1 VSQAKP
7 FDISKK
13 IVWEAY
19 ERVKANKGA
28 AGVDSESVEAFEQD
42 LKNNLY
48 KIWNRMSSGTYFPPA
63 VRTVAIPKKDGGE
76 RRLGIPTVS
85 DRIAQTV
92 VKRYLEP
99 LVEPSFHPDSY
110 GYRPQKSALDAVA
123 TTRQRCWRFAWVIDL
138 DVRGFFD
145 NLDHALVLRAV
156 GKYTQCAWV
165 LLYLKRWL
173 EAPAQLEDG
182 TQVPRTKGTPQGGV
196 VSPLVANIFLH
207 LAFDDWMRRVHPAV
221 PFERYA
227 DDIVAHCATE
237 LQAEQVL
244 ESIRGRLAQCR
255 LEVHPAKTRIV
266 YCKDD
271 DRSRGYP
278 QERFDFLGYTFRPR
292 RSKNRW
298 GKFFINF
305 TPAVSTDAM
314 TKMRQEMRRWRL
326 PVRSDKA
333 IDDLA
338 RMWNPVLRG
347 WIQYYGRFYK
357 SALYPVFRH
366 LNDLLVRWAM
376 RKYKRLRRHHR
387 RAARWLVGVAGREP
401 RLFAHWHLL
410 GLRPGGRM
418 LGAV

>member
-1 VSQAKP
+1 MSQTKP
-7 FDISKK
+7 FTISKK

-19 ERVKANKGA
+19 ERVKVNKGA
-28 AGVDSESVEAFEQD
+28 AGVDSKSIEAFERD

-48 KIWNRMSSGTYFPPA
+48 KIWNRMSSGTYFPPP

-76 RRLGIPTVS
+76 RRLGIPTVA

-92 VKRYLEP
+92 VKMYLEP

-110 GYRPQKSALDAVA
+110 GYRPRKSALDAVA
-123 TTRQRCWRFAWVIDL
+123 SARQRCWRYAWVIDL
-138 DVRGFFD
+138 DIRGFFD
-145 NLDHALVLRAV
+145 NLDHNLVLRAV
-156 GKYTQCAWV
+156 RKYTQCLWI
-165 LLYLKRWL
+165 LLYIKRWL

-182 TQVPRTKGTPQGGV
+182 TMVPRTKGTPQGGV
-196 VSPLVANIFLH
+196 VSPLLANIFLH
-207 LAFDDWMRRVHPAV
+207 LAFDEWMRRTHPDV

-227 DDIVAHCATE
+227 DDIAAHCRTQE
-237 LQAEQVL
+237 QAQQIL
-244 ESIRGRLAQCR
+244 ESIRSRLAQCR
-255 LEVHPAKTRIV
+255 LEVHSAKTRIV

-271 DRSRGYP
+271 DRPGGYP

-298 GKFFINF
+298 GKCFVNF
-305 TPAVSTDAM
+305 TPAVSTDAT

-326 PVRSDKA
+326 HLRSDKA
-333 IDDLA
+333 IADLA

-366 LNDLLVRWAM
+366 FNGLLVRWAM
-376 RKYKRLRRHHR
+376 RKYKRLRRHRR
-387 RAARWLVGVAGREP
+387 RAEHWLGGLARREP
-401 RLFAHWHLL
+401 GMFAHWFLL
-410 GLRPGGRM
+410 GLRPAAG
-418 LGAV
+418 

>member
-1 VSQAKP
+1 
-7 FDISKK
+7 I
-13 IVWEAY
+13 EM
-19 ERVKANKGA
+19 
-28 AGVDSESVEAFEQD
+28 FEQD

-48 KIWNRMSSGTYFPPA
+48 RIWNRMSSGTYFPPP

-92 VKRYLEP
+92 AKLYLEP
-99 LVEPSFHPDSY
+99 MVEPSFHPDSY
-110 GYRPQKSALDAVA
+110 GYRPRKSALDAVGSA
-123 TTRQRCWRFAWVIDL
+123 RQRCWRYAWVIDL
-138 DVRGFFD
+138 DIRGFFD
-145 NLDHALVLRAV
+145 NLDHELVLRAV
-156 GKYTQCAWV
+156 RKYTQCSWI

-182 TQVPRTKGTPQGGV
+182 TLVPRTKGTPQGGV
-196 VSPLVANIFLH
+196 VSPVVANIFLH
-207 LAFDDWMRRVHPAV
+207 LAFDDWMRRVYPDV

-227 DDIVAHCATE
+227 DDIVAHCGTE
-237 LQAEQVL
+237 TQAQQVL
-244 ESIRGRLAQCR
+244 ESIRRRLAQCR
-255 LEVHPAKTRIV
+255 LEVHPGKTRIV

-271 DRSRGYP
+271 DRSRRYP
-278 QERFDFLGYTFRPR
+278 QERFNFLGYTFRPR

-305 TPAVSTDAM
+305 TPAVSTEAA

-326 PVRSDKA
+326 PLRSDKA

-338 RMWNPVLRG
+338 RMWNPVIRG
-347 WIQYYGRFYK
+347 WIQYYGRFYR
-357 SALYPVFRH
+357 SALASVFRH

-376 RKYKRLRRHHR
+376 RKYKRFRRHRR
-387 RAARWLVGVAGREP
+387 RAEHWLGEVARREP

-410 GLRPGGRM
+410 GLRP
-418 LGAV
+418 AVG

>member
-1 VSQAKP
+1 MSQAKP
-7 FDISKK
+7 YSISKK

-19 ERVKANKGA
+19 ERVKANQGA
-28 AGVDSESVEAFEQD
+28 AGVDSESIEVFEKD

-48 KIWNRMSSGTYFPPA
+48 KIWNRMSSGTYFPPP

-76 RRLGIPTVS
+76 RRLGIPTVA

-92 VKRYLEP
+92 AKRYLEP

-110 GYRPQKSALDAVA
+110 GYRPRKSALDAVGSA
-123 TTRQRCWRFAWVIDL
+123 RQRCWRYAWVIDL
-138 DVRGFFD
+138 DIRGFFD
-145 NLDHALVLRAV
+145 NLDHELVLRAV
-156 GKYTQCAWV
+156 RKYTQCSWI

-182 TQVPRTKGTPQGGV
+182 TLVPRTKGTPQGGV

-207 LAFDDWMRRVHPAV
+207 LAFDDWMRRVHPGV

-227 DDIVAHCATE
+227 DDIVAHCGTE
-237 LQAEQVL
+237 TQAQHVL
-244 ESIRGRLAQCR
+244 ESIRRRLAQCR

-271 DRSRGYP
+271 DRRGGYP
-278 QERFDFLGYTFRPR
+278 HEKFNFLGYTFRPR

-298 GKFFINF
+298 GKYFINF
-305 TPAVSTDAM
+305 TPAVSAGAA

-326 PVRSDKA
+326 PLRSDKA

-347 WIQYYGRFYK
+347 WIQYYGRFYR

-387 RAARWLVGVAGREP
+387 RAEHWLGGVAGREP
-401 RLFAHWHLL
+401 RLFAHWYLL
-410 GLRPGGRM
+410 GLRPAAG
-418 LGAV
+418 

>member
-1 VSQAKP
+1 MNQAKP
-7 FDISKK
+7 FSISKK

-19 ERVKANKGA
+19 ERVKANQGA
-28 AGVDSESVEAFEQD
+28 AGVDSESIEVFEHD

-48 KIWNRMSSGTYFPPA
+48 KIWNRMSSGTYFPPP

-76 RRLGIPTVS
+76 RRVGIPTVA

-92 VKRYLEP
+92 AKLYLEP
-99 LVEPSFHPDSY
+99 MVEPSFHPDSY
-110 GYRPQKSALDAVA
+110 GSRPRKSALDAVG
-123 TTRQRCWRFAWVIDL
+123 TTRQRCWRYAWVIDL
-138 DVRGFFD
+138 DIRGFFD
-145 NLDHALVLRAV
+145 NLDHELVLRAV
-156 GKYTQCAWV
+156 RKYTQCPWI

-182 TQVPRTKGTPQGGV
+182 TLAPRTKGTPQGGV

-207 LAFDDWMRRVHPAV
+207 LAFDDWMRRVHPGV

-227 DDIVAHCATE
+227 DDIVAHCGTE
-237 LQAEQVL
+237 AQAQQVL
-244 ESIRGRLAQCR
+244 ESIRRRLAQCR
-255 LEVHPAKTRIV
+255 LEVHPGKTRIV

-271 DRSRGYP
+271 DRSRAYP

-305 TPAVSTDAM
+305 TPAVSSRAA

-326 PVRSDKA
+326 PLRSDKA

-347 WIQYYGRFYK
+347 WIQYYGRFYR

-366 LNDLLVRWAM
+366 LNSLLVRWAM
-376 RKYKRLRRHHR
+376 RKYKRLRHHHR
-387 RAARWLVGVAGREP
+387 RAEHWLGGVAKREP

-410 GLRPGGRM
+410 GQRPAAG
-418 LGAV
+418 